1 VGKRITKRER
11 KAHAEQ
17 GKADAYVAAYAAKHG
32 LSTDDARA
40 ELQELARVHNEVTT
54 ELEGT
59 GVIVSNVEFNREENQ
74 VVVQVRPQ
82 EVSTMEQEQAMFDQ
96 HALRAARPKISRIE
110 LEATFGSPKTSLPFL
125 GLCASATLVS

>member
-32 LSTDDARA
+32 LSTDDARD
-40 ELQELARVHNEVTT
+40 ELQELARVHAEVAA
-54 ELEGT
+54 ELDGT
-59 GVIVSNVEFNREENQ
+59 GTIVSNVEFNREEKQ
-74 VVVQVRPQ
+74 VVVSVKPID
-82 EVSTMEQEQAMFDQ
+82 VSTEVHEQAVFDRR
-96 HALRAARPKISRIE
+96 ALRLARPIISRIE